1 MFKIA
6 LLGSKSDFLIEPMY
20 NFFKDKD
27 VDIVFLS
34 NNEHSDFLQK
44 AKSLDLQYK
53 YLSNEKNFEYFSSHN
68 FDIVAVCDYNEVIT
82 NDVLKTGKFINL
94 HESLLPAF
102 SGDDALYRSFSTG
115 VKVSGITIHY
125 LNNESNYG
133 KIIAQYPVLIG
144 NLTHFDEYKEEM
156 YSVEKM
162 LYPIV
167 IDKLLKDEVFDFSD
181 LINSNKCSNSCG
193 SCGGCH

>member
-1 MFKIA
+1 MFKVA
-6 LLGSKSDFLIEPMY
+6 LLGSKSDYLIEAIS

-27 VDIVFLS
+27 VDIVCLS
-34 NNEHSDFLQK
+34 NDEHSDFLQK

-68 FDIVAVCDYNEVIT
+68 FDIVAVYAYDERIRE
-82 NDVLKTGKFINL
+82 DVLKTGKFINL

-102 SGDDALYRSFSTG
+102 KGDDALYRSFSAG
-115 VKVSGITIHY
+115 VKVSGVTIHY
-125 LNNESNYG
+125 LSDENYNG
-133 KIIAQYPVLIG
+133 EIIAQYPILIG

-156 YSVEKM
+156 YAVEKM

-167 IDKLLKDEVFDFSD
+167 IEKLLKDEVFDFSD
-181 LINSNKCSNSCG
+181 LINSNKCSNSCS

>member
-1 MFKIA
+1 MFKVA
-6 LLGSKSDFLIEPMY
+6 LLGSKSDYLIEAIS

-27 VDIVFLS
+27 VDIVCLS
-34 NNEHSDFLQK
+34 NDEHSDFLQK
-44 AKSLDLQYK
+44 AKSLDLRYK

-68 FDIVAVCDYNEVIT
+68 FDIVAVCGYDEILKE
-82 NDVLKTGKFINL
+82 DVLKTGKFINI

-102 SGDDALYRSFSTG
+102 KGDDALYRSFSAG
-115 VKVSGITIHY
+115 VKVSGVTVHY
-125 LNNESNYG
+125 LNDENFYG

-181 LINSNKCSNSCG
+181 LINSNKCTNSCN

>member
-1 MFKIA
+1 MFKVA
-6 LLGSKSDFLIEPMY
+6 LLGSKSDYLIEAIS

-27 VDIVFLS
+27 VDIVCLS
-34 NNEHSDFLQK
+34 NDEHSDFLQK
-44 AKSLDLQYK
+44 AKSLDLQCK

-68 FDIVAVCDYNEVIT
+68 FDIVAVCGYDEILKE
-82 NDVLKTGKFINL
+82 DVLKTGKFINI

-102 SGDDALYRSFSTG
+102 KGDDALYRSFSAG
-115 VKVSGITIHY
+115 VKVSGVTIHY
-125 LNNESNYG
+125 LNDENFYG

-181 LINSNKCSNSCG
+181 LINSNKCTNSCN

>member
-1 MFKIA
+1 MFKVA
-6 LLGSKSDFLIEPMY
+6 LLGSKSDHLIDPIKT
-20 NFFKDKD
+20 FFKGKD
-27 VDIVFLS
+27 VELVCLS
-34 NNEHSDFLQK
+34 NDEHSDFLQK

-68 FDIVAVCDYNEVIT
+68 FDIVAVCGYDEILKE
-82 NDVLKTGKFINL
+82 DVLKTGKFINI

-102 SGDDALYRSFSTG
+102 KGDDALYRSFSAG
-115 VKVSGITIHY
+115 VKVSGVTIHY
-125 LNNESNYG
+125 LNDENFYG

-181 LINSNKCSNSCG
+181 LINSNKCSNSCS

>member
-68 FDIVAVCDYNEVIT
+68 FDIVAVCGYDEIIKK
-82 NDVLKTGKFINL
+82 DVLETGRFINL

-102 SGDDALYRSFSTG
+102 KGTDALYRSFSAG
-115 VKVSGITIHY
+115 VKVSGVTIHY
-125 LNNESNYG
+125 LSDENYNG
-133 KIIAQYPVLIG
+133 EIIAQYPVLIG

-156 YSVEKM
+156 YAVEKM

-167 IDKLLKDEVFDFSD
+167 IEKLLKDEVFDFSD
-181 LINSNKCSNSCG
+181 LINSNKCSNSCS

>member
-1 MFKIA
+1 MFKVA
-6 LLGSKSDFLIEPMY
+6 LLGSKSDYLIDAIS

-27 VDIVFLS
+27 VDLVCLS
-34 NNEHSDFLQK
+34 NDEHSDFLQK
-44 AKSLDLQYK
+44 AKALDLQYK

-68 FDIVAVCDYNEVIT
+68 FDIVAVCGYDEILKE
-82 NDVLKTGKFINL
+82 DVLKTGKFINI

-102 SGDDALYRSFSTG
+102 KGDDALYRSFSAG

-125 LNNESNYG
+125 LNDENYYG

-156 YSVEKM
+156 HSVEKM

-181 LINSNKCSNSCG
+181 LINSNKCTNSCN
-193 SCGGCH
+193 SCEGCH

>member
-44 AKSLDLQYK
+44 ARSLDLQYK

-102 SGDDALYRSFSTG
+102 SGDDALYRSFSAG

-125 LNNESNYG
+125 LNNENNYG
-133 KIIAQYPVLIG
+133 KIVAQYPVLIG

-156 YSVEKM
+156 HSVEKM

-181 LINSNKCSNSCG
+181 LINSNKCSNSCR